1 MSNPFYLTIK
11 VGTNQLFK
19 CNPYGNWIMTLRMT
33 PKLKKCAKIYLASLL
48 LILSKSVM
56 AEQKLLDEF
65 KNNPSDRWK
74 FIADTV
80 MGGISSGRLSFS
92 HNENANFARMIGK
105 VSTENN
111 GGFIQFRRSI
121 IDGLPADTRGL
132 KLSLRGN
139 GQKYFV
145 HIRTK
150 GTFLPWQ
157 YYQHSFIANE
167 DWSET
172 TMLLNEFRPSG
183 VLLRKNIDPKSIKS
197 IGIVAF
203 GRDHEAEI
211 DVRKISF
218 F

>member
-1 MSNPFYLTIK
+1 
-11 VGTNQLFK
+11 
-19 CNPYGNWIMTLRMT
+19 MTLRLT
-33 PKLKKCAKIYLASLL
+33 PRLQKYAKICLASFL
-48 LILSKSVM
+48 LILSQNAM
-56 AEQKLLDEF
+56 AEQKLLDDF
-65 KNNPSDRWK
+65 KNKPEDRWK

-80 MGGISSGRLSFS
+80 MGGISSGQLSFS
-92 HNENANFARMIGK
+92 VDGSANFARMVGK

-111 GGFIQFRRSI
+111 GGFIQFRRSVI
-121 IDGLPADTRGL
+121 TGLPSNTKGL

-157 YYQHSFIANE
+157 YYQQSFMANE

-183 VLLRKNIDPKSIKS
+183 VLLRKTIDPKSIKS

>member
-1 MSNPFYLTIK
+1 
-11 VGTNQLFK
+11 
-19 CNPYGNWIMTLRMT
+19 MTLRLT
-33 PKLKKCAKIYLASLL
+33 PKLQKYAKICLASFL
-48 LILSKSVM
+48 LILSQNAM
-56 AEQKLLDEF
+56 AEQKLLDDF
-65 KNNPSDRWK
+65 KNKAEDRWE

-80 MGGISSGRLSFS
+80 MGGISSGKLSFS
-92 HNENANFARMIGK
+92 VDDNANFARMVGK

-111 GGFIQFRRSI
+111 GGFIQFRRSVI
-121 IDGLPADTRGL
+121 NGLPAKTKGL

-157 YYQHSFIANE
+157 YYQQSFMANE

-172 TMLLNEFRPSG
+172 TMLLDEFRPSG
-183 VLLRKNIDPKSIKS
+183 VLLRKTIDPNSIKS

>member
-1 MSNPFYLTIK
+1 
-11 VGTNQLFK
+11 
-19 CNPYGNWIMTLRMT
+19 MTPRLT
-33 PKLKKCAKIYLASLL
+33 PKLQKYANICLASFL
-48 LILSKSVM
+48 LILSQNAM
-56 AEQKLLDEF
+56 AEQKLLDDF
-65 KNNPSDRWK
+65 KNKPEDRWK

-80 MGGISSGRLSFS
+80 MGGISSGQLSFS
-92 HNENANFARMIGK
+92 VDGSANFARMVGK

-111 GGFIQFRRSI
+111 GGFIQFRRSV
-121 IDGLPADTRGL
+121 IDGLPANTKGL

-157 YYQHSFIANE
+157 YYQRSFMSNE

-183 VLLRKNIDPKSIKS
+183 ILLRKTIDPKSIKS

-211 DVRKISF
+211 DVRKISLF
-218 F
+218 

>member
-1 MSNPFYLTIK
+1 
-11 VGTNQLFK
+11 
-19 CNPYGNWIMTLRMT
+19 MTLRLT
-33 PKLKKCAKIYLASLL
+33 PKLQKYAKTCLASFL
-48 LILSKSVM
+48 LILSQNAM
-56 AEQKLLDEF
+56 AEQKLLDDFQNKPE
-65 KNNPSDRWK
+65 DRWK

-80 MGGISSGRLSFS
+80 MGGISSGQLSFS
-92 HNENANFARMIGK
+92 VDDNANFARMVGK

-111 GGFIQFRRSI
+111 GGFIQFRRSVI
-121 IDGLPADTRGL
+121 NGLPAKTKGL
-132 KLSLRGN
+132 RLSLRGN

-157 YYQHSFIANE
+157 YYQQSFMANE

-172 TMLLNEFRPSG
+172 TMLLNEFRTSG
-183 VLLRKNIDPKSIKS
+183 VLLRKTIDPKSIKS

-211 DVRKISF
+211 EVRKISF

>member
-1 MSNPFYLTIK
+1 
-11 VGTNQLFK
+11 
-19 CNPYGNWIMTLRMT
+19 MTLRLT
-33 PKLKKCAKIYLASLL
+33 PKLQKYAKICLASFL
-48 LILSKSVM
+48 LILSQNAM
-56 AEQKLLDEF
+56 AEQKLLDDF
-65 KNNPSDRWK
+65 KNKPEDRWK

-80 MGGISSGRLSFS
+80 MGGISSGKLSFS
-92 HNENANFARMIGK
+92 VDDNANFARMVGK

-111 GGFIQFRRSI
+111 GGFIQFRRSVI
-121 IDGLPADTRGL
+121 NGLPAKTKGL

-157 YYQHSFIANE
+157 YYQQSFMANE
-167 DWSET
+167 GWSET
-172 TMLLNEFRPSG
+172 TMLLDEFRPSG
-183 VLLRKNIDPKSIKS
+183 VLLRKTIDPNSIKS

>member
-1 MSNPFYLTIK
+1 MILRLTPNLQK
-11 VGTNQLFK
+11 YT
-19 CNPYGNWIMTLRMT
+19 
-33 PKLKKCAKIYLASLL
+33 KICLASFL
-48 LILSKSVM
+48 LILSQNAM
-56 AEQKLLDEF
+56 AEQKLLDDF
-65 KNNPSDRWK
+65 KNKPGDRWE

-80 MGGISSGRLSFS
+80 MGGISSGQLSFS
-92 HNENANFARMIGK
+92 LDDNANFARMVGK
-105 VSTENN
+105 VSTEKN
-111 GGFIQFRRSI
+111 GGFIQFRRSVI
-121 IDGLPADTRGL
+121 NGLPAKTKGL

-157 YYQHSFIANE
+157 YYQQSLMANE

-183 VLLRKNIDPKSIKS
+183 VLLRKTIDPKSIKS

>member
-1 MSNPFYLTIK
+1 
-11 VGTNQLFK
+11 
-19 CNPYGNWIMTLRMT
+19 MTLRMT
-33 PKLKKCAKIYLASLL
+33 PKLKKCAKICLTSLL
-48 LILSKSVM
+48 LILSENVM
-56 AEQKLLDEF
+56 AEQKLLDDF
-65 KNNPSDRWK
+65 KNNPADRWK

-80 MGGISSGRLSFS
+80 MGGISSGQLSFS
-92 HNENANFARMIGK
+92 LDENTNFARMIGK

-157 YYQHSFIANE
+157 YYQQSFMANE

>member
-1 MSNPFYLTIK
+1 
-11 VGTNQLFK
+11 
-19 CNPYGNWIMTLRMT
+19 
-33 PKLKKCAKIYLASLL
+33 
-48 LILSKSVM
+48 M
-56 AEQKLLDEF
+56 AEQNILDDF
-65 KNNPSDRWK
+65 KNKPEDRWK

-80 MGGISSGRLSFS
+80 MGGISSGQLSFS
-92 HNENANFARMIGK
+92 GNDNANFARMVGT

-111 GGFIQFRRSI
+111 GGFIQFRRSVI
-121 IDGLPADTRGL
+121 NGLPIKTKGL

-157 YYQHSFIANE
+157 YYQQSFMANE

-172 TMLLNEFRPSG
+172 TLLLDEFHPSG
-183 VLLRKNIDPKSIKS
+183 VFLKKTIDPKTIRSIA
-197 IGIVAF
+197 IVAF
-203 GRDHEAEI
+203 GRDHKAKI
-211 DVRKISF
+211 DVKRISF